1 MTRPMT
7 VVRTSPPRRFAL
19 RLWPALA
26 LLLLSLAGCNNV
38 ERTLAV
44 ESDPPGALVYLND
57 QEVGRTPME
66 KEILW
71 YGTYD
76 VQVRKEGYRTVKA
89 TPRVWAP
96 IWQWPPFDL
105 LAELSPFLLRD
116 RKELSYE
123 MEPLEPADPAEL
135 IARAREMRG
144 ALESSEYREPEE
156 IAPEDARTAPDETP
170 MRGSGTGTQDGEEEG
185 EEPPGANDTE
195 SGSPK
200 TKPEI

>member
-1 MTRPMT
+1 MTPPMT
-7 VVRTSPPRRFAL
+7 AARTSPPRRFAL
-19 RLWPALA
+19 LPGFAVALFLAA
-26 LLLLSLAGCNNV
+26 LGGCNNV

-66 KEILW
+66 KEFLW

-76 VQVRKEGYRTVKA
+76 VQLRKEGYRTVKA

-123 MEPLEPADPAEL
+123 LEPLEPADQAEL
-135 IARAREMRG
+135 IGRAREMRA
-144 ALESSEYREPEE
+144 ALESSEYREPGEPEE
-156 IAPEDARTAPDETP
+156 IGPEEAGTAPDETP
-170 MRGSGTGTQDGEEEG
+170 MRGSSTGTQDGEEEG
-185 EEPPGANDTE
+185 DEPGGNQNDETRNPNE
-195 SGSPK
+195 
-200 TKPEI
+200 